1 MTDLT
6 LICSSEKTN
15 PTPRRDAQPGR
26 RQTGNTNSRVFRLL
40 DPEMFHAWFL
50 GFMGQ
55 FVQACQG
62 VFAPDDQTLHRSYD
76 RAEGISP
83 PRLVSAW
90 PLIPAA
96 KERGQ

>member
-1 MTDLT
+1 MA
-6 LICSSEKTN
+6 
-15 PTPRRDAQPGR
+15 PFGR
-26 RQTGNTNSRVFRLL
+26 TKREFLESFLKLGNAIPSHDTFSRVFRLL

-62 VFAPDDQTLHRSYD
+62 VLAPDDETLHRSYD

-83 PRLVSAW
+83 PRLVSGW

-96 KERGQ
+96 KEGGQ